1 MKVVL
6 VNLSHPGIR
15 PEDEEEHLGLGY
27 LAAVA
32 RRTGHDAEIIDGT
45 LERLPPPRLARLCL
59 EDAGSGGPATLIG
72 VSVIFQESIPAAMSL
87 VAELRRGGFE
97 GHIVVGGH
105 PPTFLWRELCR
116 EHAGF
121 DSVAVGEAEETFAEL
136 LAAVAAGRDRAGIAG
151 LVDAAA
157 VRQAASGESS
167 ASAAAAAGLTL
178 RPLVADL
185 DTLPFPARDTLP
197 AFIARSPGARVASV
211 LRSRGCYGSCSFC
224 DTRAFYAASPG
235 SAWRVRSA
243 ASVTDEIEAL
253 VRDHGVQAIRFWDDN
268 FMGPGKR
275 GREAAEELARE
286 LIRRRAH
293 GLPAVRF
300 SFECRVTDV
309 DTDLFRLLKEAGL
322 GRVFLG
328 VEAMTQRQLDY
339 FDKKVTVA
347 DNRRALVTLEELGL
361 EVVIG
366 LIMFDPETTVEE
378 LNTNLAFLKE
388 SFGAW
393 GSVKSKVAAPWNR
406 LAVYPGTP
414 LEATL
419 REQGRLKGDYVRYDY
434 DFADPT
440 VARIYAGGSA
450 LRQVALP
457 IRDAINR
464 LRRRR

>member
-1 MKVVL
+1 LKVVL

-32 RRTGHDAEIIDGT
+32 RRAGHDAEIIDGT

-59 EDAGSGGPATLIG
+59 ERAGPGGPAALIG
-72 VSVIFQESIPAAMSL
+72 VSVIFQESLPAAMSL

-97 GHIVVGGH
+97 GHIVLGGH
-105 PPTFLWRELCR
+105 PPTFVWRELCR

-121 DSVAVGEAEETFAEL
+121 DSVAVGEAEETFNEL
-136 LAAVAAGRDRAGIAG
+136 LASLDAGRDWTGIAG

-157 VRQAASGESS
+157 ARQAASSQ
-167 ASAAAAAGLTL
+167 ASATAAAGHTR

-224 DTRAFYAASPG
+224 DTRSFYAASPG

-253 VRDHGVQAIRFWDDN
+253 VRDHGIQAIRFWDDN
-268 FMGPGKR
+268 FMGPGQR
-275 GREAAEELARE
+275 GHEAAEALARE
-286 LIRRRAH
+286 LIRRQAH

-309 DTDLFRLLKEAGL
+309 EADLFHLLKKAGL
-322 GRVFLG
+322 GRLFLG

-366 LIMFDPETTVEE
+366 MIMFDPETTVEE

-406 LAVYPGTP
+406 LEVYAGTP

-419 REQGRLKGDYVRYDY
+419 REQGRLKGDYAGYDY
-434 DFADPT
+434 DFTDPT

-450 LRQVALP
+450 LRKVGLP
-457 IRDAINR
+457 IRDAVNR
-464 LRRRR
+464 LRRRP